1 MFLTSPSTHSKPL
14 LQWPLCISLSNWVTG
29 GFLLIAQCLL
39 NSIWYI
45 LQAHIIK
52 IYPAELVVVSLYLLC
67 ASIISVPACL
77 MAEQDLSAWR
87 LKTDVALVS
96 VVLSGFFGSSFS
108 TLVHTWGLH
117 LKGPVYIA
125 IFKPLSIAIAA
136 IMGVVFLGDTLHL
149 GSVIGAIIICIGFY
163 AVLWGKAN
171 EEGTTYSSDS
181 KTPLLQ
187 SLKVEDTE
195 TN

>member
-1 MFLTSPSTHSKPL
+1 
-14 LQWPLCISLSNWVTG
+14 
-29 GFLLIAQCLL
+29 
-39 NSIWYI
+39 
-45 LQAHIIK
+45 
-52 IYPAELVVVSLYLLC
+52 
-67 ASIISVPACL
+67 

-171 EEGTTYSSDS
+171 GEGTTYSSDS